1 LELLVFQKNEEKAHP
16 MEMYMRNQF
25 SFAGVPKPER
35 WKLQQTLLRESKVLD
50 VPDLFS
56 LFSIIMKKKNGSI
69 STWRLI

>member
-1 LELLVFQKNEEKAHP
+1 MELLVFQKNEEKAHP

-35 WKLQQTLLRESKVLD
+35 WKLQQTLLRESKVMFQTF
-50 VPDLFS
+50 FS